1 MARDERPHPGPFEAL
16 RRPQKMR
23 HTFVS
28 RSLYERRGWVLG
40 PSQTK
45 GSVEINRD
53 PFEGPNMV
61 LAPREACSRLTL
73 DGQRLHHPSFE
84 TESK

>member
-1 MARDERPHPGPFEAL
+1 MARDEHPHPGPFEAL
-16 RRPQKMR
+16 KRPQEMR

-28 RSLYERRGWVLG
+28 RSLYERRVCVLG

-45 GSVEINRD
+45 GGVEINGD

-61 LAPREACSRLTL
+61 PAPREACSRLTL
-73 DGQRLHHPSFE
+73 DGQHLHHPSFE